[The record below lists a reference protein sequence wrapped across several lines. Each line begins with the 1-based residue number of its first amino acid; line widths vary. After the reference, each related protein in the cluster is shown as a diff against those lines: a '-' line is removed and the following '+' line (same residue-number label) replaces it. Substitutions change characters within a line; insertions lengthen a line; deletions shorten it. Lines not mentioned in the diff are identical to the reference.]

1 MLNRRLEMPSVGGDD
16 SSRPELAA
24 AAAAASPPP
33 PIMLSCNTPTPFCL
47 AECDCVTCTCDREEG
62 RQKVTINARLCGNR
76 RTQLRRRKQK
86 KAEERE
92 GGWGRP
98 SIARFKNQG
107 PAYRSFLGRVLRPGT
122 ATSWSPV
129 SRKEYI

>member
-1 MLNRRLEMPSVGGDD
+1 MGGDD

-33 PIMLSCNTPTPFCL
+33 PIILRYNTPPFYL
-47 AECDCVTCTCDREEG
+47 PECDCVTPTCDREEG
-62 RQKVTINARLCGNR
+62 RQKVTIDSRRGGNR
-76 RTQLRRRKQK
+76 RTQLRRRKKK
-86 KAEERE
+86 KAQERE

-98 SIARFKNQG
+98 SIPRFKKQG
-107 PAYRSFLGRVLRPGT
+107 LAYRSFLGRVFRPGI
-122 ATSWSPV
+122 ATSWSHI